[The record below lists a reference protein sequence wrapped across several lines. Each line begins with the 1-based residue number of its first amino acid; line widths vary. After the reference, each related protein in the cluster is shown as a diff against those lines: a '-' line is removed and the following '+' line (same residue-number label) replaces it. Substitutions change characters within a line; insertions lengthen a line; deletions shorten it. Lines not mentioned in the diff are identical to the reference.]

1 MYHPQQVF
9 WNFDTNLEET
19 DLTEEHLGL
28 GEGAGHGGS
37 VVREEEGDV
46 AAAHLTQVVRLAD
59 LLDFGVPM
67 SRFASFA
74 YNILY

>member
-1 MYHPQQVF
+1 MPPVL
-9 WNFDTNLEET
+9 WNFDTYLEET

-28 GEGAGHGGS
+28 GECAGHGGG